1 MTELIF
7 DPVEH
12 SYTVGAQRVPGVTAV
27 LSPLVD
33 FSMVPKAVLERAQ
46 QLGTAVH
53 RMTELFDLDDLDEDS
68 LSDELLPFLTAWRKF
83 RAETGFVP
91 ELIEQR
97 FHHPAL
103 RFAGTLDR
111 TGLIGGRRAV
121 IDIKK
126 MLRLGPVIGI
136 QLAAYQEL
144 CRVNGV
150 EVLDRYGLG
159 LRADGTY
166 RLQPFKDKGDW
177 PVFLSLLTLR
187 NWRDKHGVV
196 EVQGAESE

>member
-1 MTELIF
+1 MAELIF
-7 DPVEH
+7 DEAEH
-12 SYTVGAQRVPGVTAV
+12 IYTVGAQRVPSVTQI

-53 RMTELFDLDDLDEDS
+53 RATELFDLDDLDEDS

-111 TGLIGGRRAV
+111 TGLMNGRRV
-121 IDIKK
+121 LIDIKK
-126 MLRLGPVIGI
+126 MLTLGPVVGI
-136 QLAAYQEL
+136 QTAAYAEL
-144 CRVNGV
+144 CRVHGHV
-150 EVLDRYGLG
+150 VQDRYGLG
-159 LRADGTY
+159 LRKDGSY
-166 RLQPFKDKGDW
+166 RLVPFTDKGDW
-177 PVFLSLLTLR
+177 PVFLSLLTIR
-187 NWRDKHGVV
+187 NYRDKHGLSNF
-196 EVQGAESE
+196 SEFEG